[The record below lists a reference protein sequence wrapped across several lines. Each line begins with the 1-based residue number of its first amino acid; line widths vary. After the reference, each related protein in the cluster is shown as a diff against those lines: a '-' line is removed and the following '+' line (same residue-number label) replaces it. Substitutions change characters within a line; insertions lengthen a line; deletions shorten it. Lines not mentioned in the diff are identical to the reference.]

1 MAIIH
6 NGKLTSNPQINGKKN
21 VKSTERAFGMR
32 WREVSFHFN
41 QNLAAISN
49 PKVIYFWIEI
59 KGDLRK

>member
-1 MAIIH
+1 ME
-6 NGKLTSNPQINGKKN
+6 KKN